1 MASETRTSD
10 EQNAAYARAG
20 DSVTVLTTLNAVSGS
35 LDTDQKGE
43 IKRNYEHLE
52 LEIAKADLGSN
63 DISSWAAL
71 IAAAK
76 TKEAA

>member
-1 MASETRTSD
+1 MARTSD
-10 EQNAAYARAG
+10 EQNAAYSRAG
-20 DSVTVLTTLNAVSGS
+20 DSVTVITALNAVSGS
-35 LDTDQKGE
+35 LDADQKLE

-52 LEIAKADLGSN
+52 QEIAKDDLGSN

>member
-1 MASETRTSD
+1 MARTSD
-10 EQNAAYARAG
+10 EQNAAYSRAG
-20 DSVTVLTTLNAVSGS
+20 DSVTVITALNAVSGS
-35 LDTDQKGE
+35 LTADQKDD

-52 LEIAKADLGSN
+52 VEIANDDLGSN

>member
-1 MASETRTSD
+1 MAEARTSD

-20 DSVTVLTTLNAVSGS
+20 DSVTVLTELNAVSGS
-35 LDTDQKGE
+35 LDADQKLI

-52 LEIAKADLGSN
+52 HEIARDDLGSN

-76 TKEAA
+76 TKETA

>member
-1 MASETRTSD
+1 MSLTRTSD

-20 DSVTVLTTLNAVSGS
+20 DSVTVITALNAVSGS
-35 LDTDQKGE
+35 LDAEQKE
-43 IKRNYEHLE
+43 QIKRNYEHLE
-52 LEIAKADLGSN
+52 LEIARDDLGSN

>member
-1 MASETRTSD
+1 MSLTRTSD

-20 DSVTVLTTLNAVSGS
+20 DSVTVLTELNAVSGS
-35 LDTDQKGE
+35 LDADQKLI
-43 IKRNYEHLE
+43 IKRNYDHLE
-52 LEIAKADLGSN
+52 HEIARDDLGSN

>member
-1 MASETRTSD
+1 MAEARTSD

-20 DSVTVLTTLNAVSGS
+20 DSVTVLTELNAVSGS
-35 LDTDQKGE
+35 LDADQKLI
-43 IKRNYEHLE
+43 IKRNYDHLE
-52 LEIAKADLGSN
+52 HEIARDDLGSN

-76 TKEAA
+76 TKETA

>member
-1 MASETRTSD
+1 MEPRTSD
-10 EQNAAYARAG
+10 EQNAAYSRAG
-20 DSVTVLTTLNAVSGS
+20 DSVTILTTLNAVSGS
-35 LDTDQKGE
+35 LTDDQKEE

-52 LEIAKADLGSN
+52 QEIAKDDLGSN

-76 TKEAA
+76 TKESA

>member
-1 MASETRTSD
+1 MARTSD

-20 DSVTVLTTLNAVSGS
+20 DSVTVLTELNAVSGS
-35 LDTDQKGE
+35 LDADQKLI

-52 LEIAKADLGSN
+52 HEIARDDLGSN

-76 TKEAA
+76 TKETA

>member
-20 DSVTVLTTLNAVSGS
+20 DSVTVIDTLVAVSGS
-35 LDTDQKGE
+35 LTTEQKEE

-52 LEIAKADLGSN
+52 QEIAKDDLGSN

-76 TKEAA
+76 TKETA

>member
-1 MASETRTSD
+1 MAEARTSD

-20 DSVTVLTTLNAVSGS
+20 DSVTVITALNAVSGS
-35 LDTDQKGE
+35 LDAEQKEE

-52 LEIAKADLGSN
+52 LEIAKDDLGSN

-71 IAAAK
+71 ITAAK
-76 TKEAA
+76 SKESA